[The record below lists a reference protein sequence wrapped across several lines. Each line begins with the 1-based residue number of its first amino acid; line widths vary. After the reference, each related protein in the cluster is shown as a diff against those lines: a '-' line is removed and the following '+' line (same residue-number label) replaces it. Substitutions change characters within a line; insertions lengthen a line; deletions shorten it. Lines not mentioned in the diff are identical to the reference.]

1 MFKSKG
7 LFSSVRCPDETCSR
21 LNCLFSHSANIPRPN
36 LNIRVSPNKAAEAKP
51 PNIVPAKRPSN
62 SFAVDSSAASKR
74 PVASAEPP
82 LKLQKLGPAKRPA
95 AVPTTFHAP
104 SGEPILRL
112 SAAASQVPVT
122 VRQSMIKLLF
132 DHFKVLYSDIL
143 QANPDLASDHT
154 LRQEKE
160 VYDTATKTTYRNAI
174 ISTIARLKKRTLPDS
189 PSHDSVGTEGD
200 VQEKKD
206 KKAAISSIKLTR
218 ALLEPY
224 ILSEEEMK
232 TWGYFTEVPQ
242 DPGGS
247 NPSSEGKTAKC
258 ERCTQPFQVKRK
270 DEADSCSF
278 HWGKPFSRQIVGE
291 KVRVFTC
298 CSRPVSEGGG
308 CSVGPHVF
316 YESSL
321 PDLHSRH
328 SFSMLKEAQEDDA
341 DSALPVVAL
350 DCEMIYTTGG
360 MRVARVS
367 VVDGSGAEVFD
378 EIVRMDDD
386 VEVICYNTRFSG
398 ITEELYSKAVM
409 QLSSIRESLDSLI
422 NRSTIIIGHAL
433 DNDLKT
439 LRIVHHRCVDT
450 ALLPAFRHPQG
461 PPYRR
466 ALRQLVKEHLG
477 MTIQT
482 GGATEG
488 HSSVEDSKATLD
500 LVRWFI
506 GKQRAKRAP
515 SANV

>member
-1 MFKSKG
+1 MYCIH
-7 LFSSVRCPDETCSR
+7 LAESSY
-21 LNCLFSHSANIPRPN
+21 
-36 LNIRVSPNKAAEAKP
+36 
-51 PNIVPAKRPSN
+51 
-62 SFAVDSSAASKR
+62 
-74 PVASAEPP
+74 P
-82 LKLQKLGPAKRPA
+82 LTNFG
-95 AVPTTFHAP
+95 
-104 SGEPILRL
+104 
-112 SAAASQVPVT
+112 
-122 VRQSMIKLLF
+122 IK
-132 DHFKVLYSDIL
+132 
-143 QANPDLASDHT
+143 
-154 LRQEKE
+154 
-160 VYDTATKTTYRNAI
+160 AI

-278 HWGKPFSRQIVGE
+278 HWGKPFSRQIVGSCKFLGLIACLAFILYSSICLQGE

-386 VEVICYNTRFSG
+386 VEV
-398 ITEELYSKAVM
+398 M
-409 QLSSIRESLDSLI
+409 
-422 NRSTIIIGHAL
+422 
-433 DNDLKT
+433 
-439 LRIVHHRCVDT
+439 
-450 ALLPAFRHPQG
+450 
-461 PPYRR
+461 
-466 ALRQLVKEHLG
+466 
-477 MTIQT
+477 
-482 GGATEG
+482 
-488 HSSVEDSKATLD
+488 
-500 LVRWFI
+500 
-506 GKQRAKRAP
+506 
-515 SANV
+515 